1 MHKSTEELS
10 YLNSLGLKLLYVGC
24 ETGDDELLSLVEK
37 GESYQS
43 SLSALKKITA
53 SGVKSSV
60 MILNGLGGKQLSK
73 QHAENSA
80 RLMNE
85 SQPDYLSTLVV
96 GFPKGKHRFQRVFP
110 EYTPLSQQE
119 LFEETYKFLN
129 ILKLEKTIFRSDHA
143 SNYLVLKGILNKD
156 KDKLIQ
162 QVEQA
167 IQHPEQA
174 KLRNNYQRGF

>member
-1 MHKSTEELS
+1 M
-10 YLNSLGLKLLYVGC
+10 
-24 ETGDDELLSLVEK
+24 
-37 GESYQS
+37 
-43 SLSALKKITA
+43 
-53 SGVKSSV
+53 KSSV

-73 QHAENSA
+73 QHADNSA

-96 GFPKGKHRFQRVFP
+96 GFPKGKQRFQRVFS

-119 LFEETYKFLN
+119 LFEETYRFLN

-167 IQHPEQA
+167 IQYPEQA